1 VKDIMKILV
10 KDGQILCPGDVMAS
24 GDDLKEFEG
33 SYINGKELCA
43 SIVSKASIKEGNIRL
58 IALKGAYLPYEG
70 DYVIGKIIDV
80 NAPNW
85 YFVDINCPYEA
96 GLNIREASN
105 QYLDTER
112 YGMTHYFNYGEVIF
126 SKIQNVSD
134 TMRIDLTMK
143 ENGLMKLNGG
153 ILASIN
159 PSKFARLL
167 GKDDSMIN
175 MIQEKTGTKI
185 MVGMNGL
192 AWISGKAADI
202 KRAKE
207 AIELIDSEGHI
218 EGLTKRIEDMLKKG
232 DKK

>member
-1 VKDIMKILV
+1 MKILV

-43 SIVSKASIKEGNIRL
+43 SIVSKASIKEENIRL

-70 DYVIGKIIDV
+70 DYIIGKIIDV

-112 YGMTHYFNYGEVIF
+112 YGMTHYFNYGEIIF

-143 ENGLMKLNGG
+143 ENGLKKLEGG
-153 ILASIN
+153 ILTSIN
-159 PSKFARLL
+159 PNKFARLL

-185 MVGMNGL
+185 VVGMNGL
-192 AWISGKAADI
+192 VWISGKATDI

-207 AIELIDSEGHI
+207 AIELIDLEGHT
-218 EGLTKRIEDMLKKG
+218 EGLTKKIEEMLKKG
-232 DKK
+232 EKK

>member
-1 VKDIMKILV
+1 MKILV

-43 SIVSKASIKEGNIRL
+43 SIVSKASIKEENIRL

-70 DYVIGKIIDV
+70 DYIIGKIIDV